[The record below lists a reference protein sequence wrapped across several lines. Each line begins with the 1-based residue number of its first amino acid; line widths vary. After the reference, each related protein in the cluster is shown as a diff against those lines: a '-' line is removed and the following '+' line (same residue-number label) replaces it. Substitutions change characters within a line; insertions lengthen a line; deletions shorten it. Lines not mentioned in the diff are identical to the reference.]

1 MGTACS
7 PGTRGVVTGTWD
19 CVSPPLGTHDA
30 GYLFVDELDRLDVG
44 ICDVSRV
51 GAADACGMAATL
63 RLRVPSPTLGVHTI
77 RPGGASASSATEASS
92 GFIEIGGYDP
102 VRGVVCGSF
111 DLTFAGGSFN
121 GTFDAL
127 AICP

>member
-1 MGTACS
+1 M
-7 PGTRGVVTGTWD
+7 TGTWD
-19 CVSPPLGTHDA
+19 CVSPSLGTHDA
-30 GYLFVDELDRLDVG
+30 GYLFVDALDSLDVG
-44 ICDVSRV
+44 ICDVGAV
-51 GAADACGMAATL
+51 GAGECSMAATL

-77 RPGGASASSATEASS
+77 RPGGASAISATNATS

-111 DLTFAGGSFN
+111 DLTFPGGSFN